1 MGSSGILLR
10 FPPLELIFCGPMT
23 PHLLLALYLKCWPVD
38 PQGIHFV
45 CVGLCQS
52 CHKSVSGCQK
62 YWVFDQGEIPTD
74 PAIANPNLMKWY
86 CIRTVKPWITIDIW
100 VQLQSHV
107 NCLKHYYPKTWNSRN
122 TDEAFQ
128 NIFENGKGL
137 MGLSRM
143 KLNQGKKLEL
153 LLKPLVSGQYN
164 CWHHFFLL
172 AK

>member
-45 CVGLCQS
+45 CVGLCQN

-100 VQLQSHV
+100 VQPQSHV
-107 NCLKHYYPKTWNSRN
+107 NCLKHYYPKTSNARN

-137 MGLSRM
+137 SGLSRM

-153 LLKPLVSGQYN
+153 LE
-164 CWHHFFLL
+164 LL